1 MDEMQIIGGDDL
13 STLAGKV
20 CSCGSALC
28 PLRPGCCREIS
39 NLHFRSALQSISDTL
54 LGLLIHANECVD
66 PFNDSSFYKTLLLS
80 CFQGLTQTKSFVS
93 KLPSNL
99 ISDNL
104 TLQNPLSTPPSLS
117 HFFFSYSH
125 FQVPREREFFS
136 FICLVFTLHLLGTK
150 VRHLNMFVEVFK
162 I

>member
-20 CSCGSALC
+20 CSCDSALC

-80 CFQGLTQTKSFVS
+80 CFQGLTQTKSLVS

-104 TLQNPLSTPPSLS
+104 TLQNPLSTPSSPS
-117 HFFFSYSH
+117 HFFF
-125 FQVPREREFFS
+125 
-136 FICLVFTLHLLGTK
+136 LLTLSGTSWEGILFLYLSGFHPSSPGHQSK
-150 VRHLNMFVEVFK
+150 AFK
-162 I
+162 HVCWHV